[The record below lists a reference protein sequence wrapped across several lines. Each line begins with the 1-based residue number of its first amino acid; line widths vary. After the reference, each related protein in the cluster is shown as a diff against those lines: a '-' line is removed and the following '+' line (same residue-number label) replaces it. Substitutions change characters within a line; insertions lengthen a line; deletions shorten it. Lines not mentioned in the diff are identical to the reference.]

1 MAHARAEERI
11 PARMPTA
18 VYDRV
23 VEAAQAVG
31 ATLNQFLV
39 QSALEKAN
47 EILEQERVI
56 KLSARAAKTVFDL
69 VENPP
74 EPSERMKAAMQRR
87 AEVLCPK

>member
-47 EILEQERVI
+47 QILEQERVI
-56 KLSARAAKTVFDL
+56 KLSTHAAKTVFDL
-69 VENPP
+69 IENPP
-74 EPSERMKAAMQRR
+74 EPNKRLKAAMQRR
-87 AEVLCPK
+87 AEILCPK